1 MATAQTIQKDIAAP
15 AQTVLDIEHSD
26 PAALKEQ
33 INAISSEKLKRL
45 LKDEAELRAEVERLS
60 SIKGE
65 EKALKMKEAS
75 LANVRAELM
84 KRGEDMASMSA
95 AIAAHAESFGHH
107 TIDAYKDTE
116 EDTAKRESAG
126 KRLSGARESVGKAKA
141 KLESLDLSSPASAA
155 SKSKVEIEVSWNFI
169 TKGKRL
175 EEFLAQHATDVN
187 SATAQLKTAEAEVI
201 SADENILLVAE
212 QIEVDKRDRIKNASL
227 EQTYEFIA
235 SLVKASVKILDGDI
249 ADYDEAVT
257 RTNQSLSGAISKR
270 RDVSQ
275 TLRDAQDSLTKKQRE
290 KADIDRDL
298 GDFTDLT
305 DPQYQD
311 LSVKAEALSA
321 EISQLTNE
329 VQLQEGVFS
338 DMELAVKENQASIAA
353 MTMQKRLAERQRNKF
368 RAIERTARDIG
379 QNLVLMVKGMSR
391 EGIMESLDKGTN
403 KMSVAVFDA
412 ARKVQIS
419 AARQLSDMVE
429 RRVDVLKELEEINK
443 SADGVLAEEVKRYDE
458 VAEKMRRG
466 YGEQGL
472 DVENMSSL
480 SAAAALFGVTE
491 EDSKAQEGDIY

>member
-1 MATAQTIQKDIAAP
+1 MATSQTLQKDLVAP
-15 AQTVLDIEHSD
+15 AQNVLDIEHSD

-33 INAISSEKLKRL
+33 ISAISSDKLKQL
-45 LKDEAELRAEVERLS
+45 LEDEAELRAEVERLS

-65 EKALKMKEAS
+65 EKKLEMKEAS
-75 LANVRAELM
+75 LVNVRAELM
-84 KRGEDMASMSA
+84 KRGEDMASMSS

-107 TIDAYKDTE
+107 TVDAYKDTD
-116 EDTAKRESAG
+116 EDTAKRENAG
-126 KRLSGARESVGKAKA
+126 KRLSDARESVGKAKA
-141 KLESLDLSSPASAA
+141 KLESLDLVSPSSTASTAKA
-155 SKSKVEIEVSWNFI
+155 EIEESWNFL
-169 TKGKRL
+169 TKTTRL
-175 EEFLAQHATDVN
+175 EKFMTQHAADVI
-187 SATAQLKTAEAEVI
+187 SAETELETAEAAVI

-212 QIEVDKRDRIKNASL
+212 QTELDKRDRIKNASL

-235 SLVKASVKILDGDI
+235 SLVSASVKILDGDI

-257 RTNQSLSGAISKR
+257 RTNQSLSGAIAKR

-275 TLRDAQDSLTKKQRE
+275 ALRDAQDELAKKQRE

-298 GDFTDLT
+298 EDFTDRT
-305 DPQYQD
+305 DPQYQG
-311 LSVKAEALSA
+311 LSVTAETLTA
-321 EISQLTNE
+321 EISHLTNE

-353 MTMQKRLAERQRNKF
+353 MTMQKRLAERHRNKF

-429 RRVDVLKELEEINK
+429 RRVDVMKELEEINK
-443 SADGVLAEEVKRYDE
+443 SADGVLADEVKRYSD

-480 SAAAALFGVTE
+480 SEAAALFGVTE